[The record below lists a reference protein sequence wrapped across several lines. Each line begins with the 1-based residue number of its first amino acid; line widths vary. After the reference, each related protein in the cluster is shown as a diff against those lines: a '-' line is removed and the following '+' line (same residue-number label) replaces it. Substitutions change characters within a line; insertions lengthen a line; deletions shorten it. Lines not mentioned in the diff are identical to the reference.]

1 MHVILV
7 YSYLQ
12 KCHLVPLADFQ
23 TYFFYLFIYRLTK
36 HHSSILCWTYHMV
49 YQHRNIMTLMYVFTH
64 TYNIPFSTQQAAGNL
79 PEELLNLSSFAPY
92 IRVTIPF
99 SILSAITNQSIIV
112 FTHYPL
118 LSSCPNFL
126 IGHPETK
133 NYWIPAKNMRE

>member
-79 PEELLNLSSFAPY
+79 PEEKLKQLTENYNFLE
-92 IRVTIPF
+92 R
-99 SILSAITNQSIIV
+99 N
-112 FTHYPL
+112 YPL
-118 LSSCPNFL
+118 NKFPITFPQSERKL
-126 IGHPETK
+126 
-133 NYWIPAKNMRE
+133 

>member
-23 TYFFYLFIYRLTK
+23 TYFFYLFIYRITK

-64 TYNIPFSTQQAAGNL
+64 TYNIQFSTQQAAGNL
-79 PEELLNLSSFAPY
+79 PEELLNSFVKFQGLTPLFAPLFC
-92 IRVTIPF
+92 PF
-99 SILSAITNQSIIV
+99 ILLYSLTPLFLFI
-112 FTHYPL
+112 PL
-118 LSSCPNFL
+118 LYPSYHSVA
-126 IGHPETK
+126 
-133 NYWIPAKNMRE
+133 W

>member
-36 HHSSILCWTYHMV
+36 HPSSILCWTYHMV
-49 YQHRNIMTLMYVFTH
+49 YQHRNIMTLMYVFPH

-79 PEELLNLSSFAPY
+79 PEEKLKILAVVFIKIGRASCRE
-92 IRVTIPF
+92 RV
-99 SILSAITNQSIIV
+99 
-112 FTHYPL
+112 
-118 LSSCPNFL
+118 
-126 IGHPETK
+126 
-133 NYWIPAKNMRE
+133 

>member
-36 HHSSILCWTYHMV
+36 HHSSILCWTYHIV

-79 PEELLNLSSFAPY
+79 PEELLKVNIGYNL
-92 IRVTIPF
+92 TIGKPPALLGD
-99 SILSAITNQSIIV
+99 SQSLT
-112 FTHYPL
+112 FT
-118 LSSCPNFL
+118 
-126 IGHPETK
+126 
-133 NYWIPAKNMRE
+133 

>member
-64 TYNIPFSTQQAAGNL
+64 TYNIPFPTQQAAGNL
-79 PEELLNLSSFAPY
+79 PEELLKVARTIADLESEEQIKTHHLSE
-92 IRVTIPF
+92 
-99 SILSAITNQSIIV
+99 AIQYRSLDRGIT
-112 FTHYPL
+112 
-118 LSSCPNFL
+118 
-126 IGHPETK
+126 
-133 NYWIPAKNMRE
+133 

>member
-12 KCHLVPLADFQ
+12 EYHLVPLADFQ
-23 TYFFYLFIYRLTK
+23 THFFYLFIYRLTK

-79 PEELLNLSSFAPY
+79 PEEKLKGNIFPFARAAIALTAGIKTMASSV
-92 IRVTIPF
+92 RLT
-99 SILSAITNQSIIV
+99 
-112 FTHYPL
+112 
-118 LSSCPNFL
+118 
-126 IGHPETK
+126 
-133 NYWIPAKNMRE
+133 